1 MLPLTLWISS
11 AAMALCA
18 GLGGSAGE
26 GPTPA
31 LQAEPA
37 PAVDPSFADTAVVAS
52 AFDTTVTWK
61 ELEPVF
67 VLRRVLAKDGRDALE
82 HLAKSR
88 LLEAIAAEQGLVV
101 PDKEIDARIA
111 EIEQQLRASGDPD
124 GLAGQMKKAHMTP
137 AEFRRYLRLA
147 TVHEVLTRRALG
159 KKDGE
164 PVTTEQQELYLE
176 HVLEER
182 SFAMFSPPWAD
193 GVAAKAGAVVI
204 TAREYLVHLRRSLR
218 PETLHEDAYQVLL
231 LKRIRQRMPDLAPDK
246 HAKAVEDEL
255 ARRRDAIAADPRYKG
270 IPYEKLLAAQG
281 VLADRLREDPDVQ
294 CQALARLWVER
305 NYDDATLKRVYADER
320 EHLDALYGPAIETR
334 MVFLRAA
341 DFSREADLRT
351 FKDAEKRL
359 VELQPRVKSLEDFIR
374 LAKEASEDAA
384 TREKGGDLGWV
395 TVGNPR
401 APEAVRQA
409 VEKELKR
416 SPTLV
421 ASSAGSMTG
430 PVRLPNGAAL
440 LWLGARRGVPSW
452 EQMAFF
458 VQREL
463 RQRFLDEALPRTK
476 MVEVFQ

>member
-1 MLPLTLWISS
+1 MLPLPIWISS
-11 AAMALCA
+11 AVMAACA
-18 GLGGSAGE
+18 VLGVPAGDGSPGVAQTE
-26 GPTPA
+26 VV
-31 LQAEPA
+31 
-37 PAVDPSFADTAVVAS
+37 AVDPLFADDAVVAS
-52 AFDTTVTWK
+52 AFDTTVTWR

-88 LLEAIAAEQGLVV
+88 VLEAVAKEQGLVV
-101 PDKEIDARIA
+101 SEKEIDARVA
-111 EIEQQLRASGDPD
+111 DIEAQMRAAGDPD

-147 TVHEVLTRRALG
+147 IVHEVLTRRALG

-164 PVTTEQQELYLE
+164 AVTTEQQELYLD
-176 HVLEER
+176 HALEER
-182 SFAMFSPPWAD
+182 GFAMFSPPWAD
-193 GVAAKAGAVVI
+193 GVAAKAGGVVI
-204 TAREYLVHLRRSLR
+204 TDREYLVHLRRSLR

-231 LKRIRQRMPDLAPDK
+231 LKRVKQRMPDLAPDK
-246 HAKAVEDEL
+246 LAKAVDEEL
-255 ARRRDAIAADPRYKG
+255 KRRRDAIAADPRYKG

-281 VLADRLREDPDVQ
+281 VLAERLREDPDLV

-305 NYDDATLKRVYADER
+305 NYDDPTLKRVYADER
-320 EHLDALYGPAIETR
+320 EHLDAVYGPAIETR

-351 FKDAEKRL
+351 FKDAEKHL
-359 VELQPRVKSLEDFIR
+359 VELQPRVKSLEDFVR

-384 TREKGGDLGWV
+384 TREKGGELGWV

-401 APEAVRQA
+401 VPEAVRQV

-430 PVRLPNGAAL
+430 PVRLPNGMAL

-476 MVEVFQ
+476 LVEVFQ